1 MERYDWVVRSGFEGG
16 LLLCESNCIVSGVVI
31 GSIEW
36 VCLINPRE
44 EA

>member
-1 MERYDWVVRSGFEGG
+1 MIGWYEVDLKG

-36 VCLINPRE
+36 VCLINPRK